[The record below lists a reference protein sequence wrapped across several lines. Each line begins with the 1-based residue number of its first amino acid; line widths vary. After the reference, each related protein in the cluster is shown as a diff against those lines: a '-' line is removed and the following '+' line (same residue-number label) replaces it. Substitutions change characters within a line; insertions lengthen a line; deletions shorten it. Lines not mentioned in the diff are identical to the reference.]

1 MYITRNIH
9 KFIGLTL
16 RLNFSPIFHNVSPK
30 KAPSNSFSSNK
41 ILLGYCFIKKT
52 PEYFIFIKN
61 ILGKC
66 NKIFQCLKILL
77 SLFLG
82 FLKYIHE
89 ALKVSLGFNKNI
101 FKSLYLY

>member
-41 ILLGYCFIKKT
+41 ILLGYCFIKKA
-52 PEYFIFIKN
+52 PEYFIFIKK

-89 ALKVSLGFNKNI
+89 ALKVLLGFNKNV